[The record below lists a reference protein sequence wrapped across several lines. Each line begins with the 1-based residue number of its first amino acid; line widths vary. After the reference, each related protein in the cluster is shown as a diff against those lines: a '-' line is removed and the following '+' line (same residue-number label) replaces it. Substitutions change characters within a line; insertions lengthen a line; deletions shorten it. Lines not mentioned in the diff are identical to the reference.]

1 MKHAGIFVMSALS
14 ILYIAAI
21 LLLRGSD
28 VWGLLGTG
36 NLNELGDFLA
46 GVFTP
51 LAFGW
56 LVYGYL
62 LQSKELRLQREEL
75 ALARNQLGKQTE
87 LLREQLTLDYQE
99 SIPHM
104 VIRLVSPGHWWRWIV
119 ENKGGHAKDMEL
131 WNRTEHRR
139 IIQKKSFPRG
149 ESVRFNVLTISSAH
163 IYEVRFISIH
173 SEGFRQG
180 WEINGDKYKEIT
192 KGPEWLNGSRES

>member
-1 MKHAGIFVMSALS
+1 MKHAGIFVMSVLS
-14 ILYIAAI
+14 ILYIATI
-21 LLLRGSD
+21 LLLRGTD
-28 VWGLLGTG
+28 FRGLLRTG
-36 NLNELGDFLA
+36 NLNKLGDFLA
-46 GVFTP
+46 GAFTP

-56 LVYGYL
+56 LIYGYL

-87 LLREQLTLDYQE
+87 LLREQLMLDYQD

-119 ENKGGHAKDMEL
+119 ENKGGDAKDMEL
-131 WNRTEHRR
+131 WNRSEHRR
-139 IIQKKSFPRG
+139 IIQKKSFPCG
-149 ESVRFNVLTISSAH
+149 ESVQFKVSTISSAQ
-163 IYEVRFISIH
+163 IYEARFNSDH

-180 WEINGDKYKEIT
+180 WEIKGDKYKEIT